1 MMSTLGP
8 FESQVEWG
16 ILRGHS
22 RRRHVEWDVEWGKSN
37 ALSTCKSNGAVGAT
51 RSGPPGGAAQGCV
64 AANLSKSLRYLDVA
78 ATAVDADL
86 ALKVVRDGLAKLQQ
100 PPYNL
105 EA

>member
-1 MMSTLGP
+1 MGHPQGP
-8 FESQVEWG
+8 QQAAPC
-16 ILRGHS
+16 RM
-22 RRRHVEWDVEWGKSN
+22 DVEWGKSN

-78 ATAVDADL
+78 AAAVDADL